1 MKLQWTSLGM
11 IALVGCSDPVA
22 PPVTTDVPVATDVAV
37 TDVGNPVDSGN
48 PTDSGTPTDR
58 GNPVDLGNTA
68 DAGTDAGTTGDVP
81 VATDVLVMG
90 DAGSSGVVINE
101 IHASGDD
108 WVELK
113 NVGTASVD
121 LSGLV
126 LADTDTDVDGGA
138 PRLGDGMTFPAGTML
153 AAGQHLLI
161 VADLSMP
168 AMGPQMMCLGD
179 AGPMTCYYA
188 GFGISAPR
196 GERIYL
202 LTAAGSEVT
211 HGDIPPNAATTGR
224 SWGRLPDGT
233 GDFMLTAETPGR
245 ANAAP

>member
-1 MKLQWTSLGM
+1 MKLHWTALGM
-11 IALVGCSDPVA
+11 IALAGCSDPVA
-22 PPVTTDVPVATDVAV
+22 PPVTTDVPTSTDVV
-37 TDVGNPVDSGN
+37 TADVGSPVDSGD
-48 PTDSGTPTDR
+48 PTDSGTATDR
-58 GNPVDLGNTA
+58 GNPVDVGSTTDLGA
-68 DAGTDAGTTGDVP
+68 DAGTPSDVP
-81 VATDVLVMG
+81 VVTDVPVVG
-90 DAGSSGVVINE
+90 DAGSSSVVINE
-101 IHASGDD
+101 IHAAGDD

-113 NVGTASVD
+113 NIGPTSVD

-138 PRLGDGMTFPAGTML
+138 PRLGDGMTFPAGTTL

-168 AMGPQMMCLGD
+168 AMGPQMSCLGD

-202 LTAAGSEVT
+202 LTAAGSEIA
-211 HGDIPPNAATTGR
+211 HSDIPPNAATTGR

-233 GDFMLTAETPGR
+233 GDFMLTIETPGR